1 MGLHYTLNCL
11 TRAPSRIYA
20 GAWMAA
26 PRHPHRDGTLSGS
39 LKSYWGRTHERVLSK
54 PNGMISPPPQAVH
67 VIGSSQERTYV

>member
-20 GAWMAA
+20 GAWMGP

-39 LKSYWGRTHERVLSK
+39 LKSQWGHIHKR
-54 PNGMISPPPQAVH
+54 I
-67 VIGSSQERTYV
+67 